1 MSSQPVKTPTPRRL
15 LLAGMIA
22 LVAAGAIAAYGLI
35 SRARSTQ
42 DLVQWTSAQAVPTVA
57 LAKLVRG
64 ASEQSLILPGEIQPY
79 YKAAIYSRVNGY
91 LKSWNKDIGAQ
102 VKAGEVLASIEAPDL
117 DQQLAQARATL
128 ASAKANYDIA
138 TITANRN
145 DGLAKKQVVSQE
157 IADQTAADAT
167 AKKAVMDANE
177 ANVRQLEAMQ
187 SFKQIVAP
195 FDGVITARNTDIGA
209 LINAGRTT
217 GQELFDVSDLHR
229 VRIYV
234 QVPQAF
240 TADLRPGL
248 KATFEMPQYPGRKFD
263 ATLVT
268 TSNAM
273 NVTSRSML
281 VELQADNSDGKH
293 LGGAYCRVNFQIPG
307 DPNMVRVPATAL
319 MPVNRGVQVAV
330 LGDGNKV
337 VLKSVQLGRDF
348 GDTVEVTAGLD
359 PQDRL
364 IDSPPETLQ
373 SGDVVQLAAA
383 TPSSTATQAESATPT
398 KGN

>member
-1 MSSQPVKTPTPRRL
+1 MSSQPIKTPTPRRL
-15 LLAGMIA
+15 LLVGMIA
-22 LVAAGAIAAYGLI
+22 LVAAGAIATYGLI
-35 SRARSTQ
+35 SRARSKQ
-42 DLVQWTSAQAVPTVA
+42 DLVQWTNAQTVPTVA
-57 LAKLVRG
+57 LAKLARG
-64 ASEQSLILPGEIQPY
+64 ASEESLILPGDIQPY

-128 ASAKANYDIA
+128 ASAKANYEISA
-138 TITANRN
+138 ITANRN
-145 DGLAKKQVVSQE
+145 DTLVKKQVVSQE

-209 LINAGRTT
+209 LINAGRTA

-240 TADLRPGL
+240 SAGLSPGL

-273 NVTSRSML
+273 NMTSRSML
-281 VELQADNSDGKH
+281 VELQADNSDGKL

-307 DPNMVRVPATAL
+307 DPNMVRIPATAL

-337 VLKSVQLGRDF
+337 VLKSIRLGRDF

-359 PQDRL
+359 PQDRV

-383 TPSSTATQAESATPT
+383 TPSTSTQGGSPTQ
-398 KGN
+398 GN

>member
-15 LLAGMIA
+15 LLVGMIA

-35 SRARSTQ
+35 SRARSKQ
-42 DLVQWTSAQAVPTVA
+42 DLVQWTSEQAVPTVA

-117 DQQLAQARATL
+117 DQQLAQAKATL

-195 FDGVITARNTDIGA
+195 FDGVVTARNTDIGA

-319 MPVNRGVQVAV
+319 MPVDRGVQVAV

-383 TPSSTATQAESATPT
+383 TPSTSTQGGAPTQ
-398 KGN
+398 GN